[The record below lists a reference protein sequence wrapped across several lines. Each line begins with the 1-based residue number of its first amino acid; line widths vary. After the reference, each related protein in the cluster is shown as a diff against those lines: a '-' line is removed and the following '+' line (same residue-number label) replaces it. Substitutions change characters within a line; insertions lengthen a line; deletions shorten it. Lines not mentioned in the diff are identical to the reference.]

1 MTTASQSVSTR
12 FQDSIKLAELEALFA
27 LKSTQADSASFFLSK
42 PWLLNWLA
50 VIKSPVSVAVFYKD
64 DLIIGF
70 ALIGKQSNWY
80 GDTYYLNQTGNAP
93 EDQMWIEH
101 NDIICAKQH
110 KRGCRESLISAL
122 QQRPKFHRF
131 ILSMVSDQ
139 HWPLLE
145 VFTWSVE
152 SSPVAY
158 VDLSELQTKQINY
171 ETTLSKNSKSAVR
184 RAAKYIEKQ
193 YGEIT
198 MRIRHDNLHEL
209 LQQELAPLHIKQ
221 WQNTEHGSGFE
232 NPVFTKFLA
241 LLSKSN
247 APECRCEVLSF
258 HAGDKTL
265 GYLFNIISHNEVYF
279 YLSAINYADADNK
292 YKPGMVIH
300 KLAIEHY
307 ARLNYS
313 KYDFLAGAARYKESL
328 STDTYTMYTIELA
341 KNSWMHRLL
350 FKVNRLLQL
359 LKHHTHR

>member
-1 MTTASQSVSTR
+1 MTNSQK
-12 FQDSIKLAELEALFA
+12 IA
-27 LKSTQADSASFFLSK
+27 LKITDVFDLSEVERLYDSLSTQLPSHSFFLSK
-42 PWLLNWLA
+42 SWIISWLQ
-50 VIKSPVSVAVFYKD
+50 VITTPISLVVFYSNEQP
-64 DLIIGF
+64 IGF
-70 ALIGKQSNWY
+70 AFLGKQSKWY
-80 GDTYYLNQTGNAP
+80 GDTYYLNQSGNAKD
-93 EDQMWIEH
+93 DQMWIEN
-101 NDIICAKQH
+101 NDIIVPQAFKH
-110 KRGCRESLISAL
+110 HCRIALLQTLQQTPRFHRIVLSLVASKNWPTDHLFTWAAEQSSVSFVNLQAL
-122 QQRPKFHRF
+122 QNNEKNF
-131 ILSMVSDQ
+131 
-139 HWPLLE
+139 
-145 VFTWSVE
+145 
-152 SSPVAY
+152 
-158 VDLSELQTKQINY
+158 

-198 MRIRHDNLHEL
+198 MRMRHDNLHEL

-221 WQNTEHGSGFE
+221 WQNTAHGSGFE

-359 LKHHTHR
+359 LKHDTHR